1 MLLMKTIVLL
11 GIAAIGSSLLV
22 ASPSMAQPQLQFG
35 IGQDGRPE
43 FGVRDPE
50 QERRERFRRER
61 EERRAYEA
69 GRRDAERN
77 DRRYG
82 AYESRCRNITI
93 QEEDRWGRTVER
105 RIRRCD

>member
-1 MLLMKTIVLL
+1 V
-11 GIAAIGSSLLV
+11 
-22 ASPSMAQPQLQFG
+22 AQPQLQFG
-35 IGQDGRPE
+35 IGPDGRPE

-50 QERRERFRRER
+50 QERRERLRRER

-69 GRRDAERN
+69 GRRDARRD

-82 AYESRCRNITI
+82 AYEESRCRNITI
-93 QEEDRWGRTVER
+93 QEEDRWGRTIER